1 MERLKEPS
9 HELALRILGEVI
21 FEDRLVGFSLRE
33 RSGPMPV
40 TMYSFKEVVSLLND
54 PHPRL
59 DFNEL
64 EGWVRKTMGDSELA
78 EQIAEAVRSGR
89 SDQDRSLHIKKL
101 MEERL
106 SQCKRLAGRA

>member
-1 MERLKEPS
+1 MRKLKDPS
-9 HELALRILGEVI
+9 RELVKRIFTEVD
-21 FEDRLVGFSLRE
+21 FEDRLNGFSLRE
-33 RSGPMPV
+33 RSGLMPV

-64 EGWVRKTMGDSELA
+64 EGWVRETMNDKELA
-78 EQIAEAVRSGR
+78 DQIAEAVRSGR
-89 SDQDRSLHIKKL
+89 SDQDRSLRIKKL

-106 SQCKRLAGRA
+106 RQCKKIEEKG